1 MFISWWILILI
12 IIAIL
17 GIIGVNTNLKRE
29 MRDLEE
35 QLKELQEKK
44 WGKLN

>member
-1 MFISWWILILI
+1 MFIPWWILILI

-44 WGKLN
+44 WGKLD